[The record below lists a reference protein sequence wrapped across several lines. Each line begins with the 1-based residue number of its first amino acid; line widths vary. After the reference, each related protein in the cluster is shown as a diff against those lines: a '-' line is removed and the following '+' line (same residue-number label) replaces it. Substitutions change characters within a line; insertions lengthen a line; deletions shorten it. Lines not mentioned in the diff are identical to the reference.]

1 MTSSKK
7 IKPNIL
13 FLLIDSLRADKCYG
27 IQRTCVTPNLDE
39 MIKKGTYFTQAISSS
54 DATVLSLRGMFTA
67 LFPFKTGTIKN
78 RRINFNID
86 TKIPTITSI
95 LKKSG
100 YQIFGKVPSLVS
112 LDSLYSVFEN
122 NDKFS
127 VDQQWP
133 RLEDGIGIEIIKKI
147 KTDIQEP
154 WFYYIHILD
163 VHSKVMPKMPPL
175 IIPKKYDN
183 EQFGRSKYERAISAT
198 DYWLGEILKN
208 IDLEKTIVITT
219 SDHGSFIPY
228 YQNGTV
234 ISLEESVTTSLPN
247 IKTPKFLNPLK
258 RKAYSIVKNN
268 EQKNIL
274 AKIEKL
280 SLTEYEKRNLLCLYD
295 KNLFRILYDELV
307 RVPLLL
313 IGKNIPRGKIFNH
326 QVSTR
331 DILPTIIDILQLDEN
346 ISVDGHSLCPFMEEK
361 SIKEEPIFIQSSFPL
376 DKESGYLVGIRT
388 LKYKYNRSIDDPKQN
403 VFLYDLQKDPKE
415 EKNIADEHA
424 DIVNEYENILKN
436 CLSQTQND
444 EEKSE
449 NSKTK
454 IIEDELR
461 RLGYIN

>member
-1 MTSSKK
+1 MTNDKK

-13 FLLIDSLRADKCYG
+13 FLLFDSLRADKCFG

-78 RRINFNID
+78 RRINSNID

-208 IDLEKTIVITT
+208 IDLENTIVITT

-234 ISLEESVTTSLPN
+234 ISLEESVTASLPN

>member
-1 MTSSKK
+1 MTIYIS
-7 IKPNIL
+7 PP
-13 FLLIDSLRADKCYG
+13 F
-27 IQRTCVTPNLDE
+27 
-39 MIKKGTYFTQAISSS
+39 GT
-54 DATVLSLRGMFTA
+54 
-67 LFPFKTGTIKN
+67 
-78 RRINFNID
+78 
-86 TKIPTITSI
+86 
-95 LKKSG
+95 
-100 YQIFGKVPSLVS
+100 
-112 LDSLYSVFEN
+112 
-122 NDKFS
+122 
-127 VDQQWP
+127 W
-133 RLEDGIGIEIIKKI
+133 
-147 KTDIQEP
+147 
-154 WFYYIHILD
+154 
-163 VHSKVMPKMPPL
+163 
-175 IIPKKYDN
+175 
-183 EQFGRSKYERAISAT
+183 
-198 DYWLGEILKN
+198 

-234 ISLEESVTTSLPN
+234 ISLEESVTASLPN

-313 IGKNIPRGKIFNH
+313 IGKNIPQGKIFNH

-403 VFLYDLQKDPKE
+403 VFLYDL
-415 EKNIADEHA
+415 HF
-424 DIVNEYENILKN
+424 
-436 CLSQTQND
+436 
-444 EEKSE
+444 
-449 NSKTK
+449 
-454 IIEDELR
+454 
-461 RLGYIN
+461 